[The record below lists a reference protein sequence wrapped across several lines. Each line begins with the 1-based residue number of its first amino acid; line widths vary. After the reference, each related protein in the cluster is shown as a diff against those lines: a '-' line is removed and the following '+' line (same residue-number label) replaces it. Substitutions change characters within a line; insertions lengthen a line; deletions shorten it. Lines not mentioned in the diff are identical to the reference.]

1 MRTSCLVPGWS
12 RSWPW
17 PSEPAWVILSPSTSG
32 SRARP
37 VRTRTSRSAPWSR
50 GWSPGPTASR
60 TWTSCVTEGW
70 TGCWCRRGHRRRWAL
85 ICGVHVW
92 PRAPARRGRLPVLGG
107 ARRGGPGAGRGR
119 PGRLSR
125 HRRHDP
131 CHPRVQEAG
140 RRLRVLGVKGLDA
153 VVATISTP
161 TATPVIAATRLRR
174 ANVNSAKGA
183 PRLVADALVTAK
195 NEPSRVPC
203 RSQTRCGSGWR
214 AVVAA

>member
-1 MRTSCLVPGWS
+1 MRQLDAV
-12 RSWPW
+12 
-17 PSEPAWVILSPSTSG
+17 
-32 SRARP
+32 
-37 VRTRTSRSAPWSR
+37 
-50 GWSPGPTASR
+50 ASR
-60 TWTSCVTEGW
+60 FLAGLAAV
-70 TGCWCRRGHRRRWAL
+70 A
-85 ICGVHVW
+85 
-92 PRAPARRGRLPVLGG
+92 PVL
-107 ARRGGPGAGRGR
+107 AGAGQVAYLDIDDTIRATHGYKNQ
-119 PGRLSR
+119 G
-125 HRRHDP
+125 
-131 CHPRVQEAG
+131 AG
-140 RRLRVLGVKGLDA
+140 YGYSGVKGLDA